1 MFTFLI
7 EYWKE
12 NFIEIVKI
20 KRTIRFYIFFH
31 RAKTPATIKKIVII

>member
-12 NFIEIVKI
+12 NFIDIVKI
-20 KRTIRFYIFFH
+20 KRIIILYIFH
-31 RAKTPATIKKIVII
+31 RAKTPAIIKKIVII